1 MISFCNQTY
10 NESQGID
17 RYLHSCLSFR
27 DVIDQV
33 HVVDHRSDDDT
44 QHVLDSY
51 QDQFKDAGI
60 KLTTRLEDRDFS
72 KDFLIADL
80 FGDTVEDC
88 DNEIVFRHD
97 ADFILGPGY
106 VDLIDKCVNFLS
118 REDVYAVGYE
128 IPCVGDSLSI
138 NDNIVTSYGYC
149 NLHSPVPRVFKKSK
163 TVCKQDHFGGK
174 YEFFYPTDSKCSQW
188 IQMKYVKDSLISV
201 NIKPQE
207 RMKQRETM
215 NTYMK
220 DVVDGVDHDDWMDCD
235 QLKSEVEPQNR
246 PSFHSFNIIGQRLLY
261 NELILS

>member
-1 MISFCNQTY
+1 MISFCNQVY
-10 NESQGID
+10 NEADGIG
-17 RYLHSCLSFR
+17 RYLDSCLHFTNI
-27 DVIDQV
+27 IDQV
-33 HVVDHRSDDDT
+33 HVVNHRSDDDT
-44 QHVLDSY
+44 QHVIDSY
-51 QDQFKDAGI
+51 KDQYTDARI
-60 KLTTRLEDRDFS
+60 KLTTRFEDRDFAN
-72 KDFLIADL
+72 DFLIADL
-80 FGDTVEDC
+80 FGETVEDC

-106 VDLIDKCVNFLS
+106 IDLIDMCVNFLS
-118 REDVYAVGYE
+118 RESVYAVGYE
-128 IPCVGDSLSI
+128 IPCVGDSLSVV
-138 NDNIVTSYGYC
+138 DNVVTSYGYC

-220 DVVDGVDHDDWMDCD
+220 DVVDGVDHDNWMDCD
-235 QLKSEVEPQNR
+235 DLKSEIEPQNK
-246 PSFHSFNIIGQRLLY
+246 PTTNSFNIIGQRLLH
-261 NELILS
+261 NEITL

>member
-17 RYLHSCLSFR
+17 RYLHSCLSFK
-27 DVIDQV
+27 DVVDQV
-33 HVVDHRSDDDT
+33 HVVDHRSNDDT
-44 QHVLDSY
+44 QRVLDSY

-60 KLTTRLEDRDFS
+60 KLTTRFESRDFS

-80 FGDTVEDC
+80 FGETVADC

-106 VDLIDKCVNFLS
+106 VDLINRCINFLS
-118 REDVYAVGYE
+118 RENVYAVGYE

-138 NDNIVTSYGYC
+138 VDNVITQFGYC

-163 TVCKQDHFGGK
+163 TTCKQNHFGGK
-174 YEFFYPTDSKCSQW
+174 YEFFYPVDSDCTQW
-188 IQMKYVKDSLISV
+188 VQMKFIKDSLVSV
-201 NIKPQE
+201 NIKPE
-207 RMKQRETM
+207 DRMKQRETM

-220 DVVDGVDHDDWMDCD
+220 DIVDGVDHDNWTDCED
-235 QLKSEVEPQNR
+235 LKSEVEPQNK
-246 PSFHSFNIIGQRLLY
+246 PLNISFNMIGQRLLY
-261 NELILS
+261 KELFL

>member
-17 RYLHSCLSFR
+17 RYLHSCLSFKG
-27 DVIDQV
+27 VVDQV

-44 QHVLDSY
+44 QHVIDSY

-60 KLTTRLEDRDFS
+60 KLTTRFEDRDFS

-80 FGDTVEDC
+80 FGETVADC

-106 VDLIDKCVNFLS
+106 VDLINMCTRFLS
-118 REDVYAVGYE
+118 RDNVYAVGYE
-128 IPCVGDSLSI
+128 IPCVGDSLSVV
-138 NDNIVTSYGYC
+138 DNVVTSYGYC

-163 TVCKQDHFGGK
+163 TVCKQNHFGGK

-188 IQMKYVKDSLISV
+188 IQMKYIKDSLVSV
-201 NIKPQE
+201 NIKSE
-207 RMKQRETM
+207 DRMKQRETM

-220 DVVDGVDHDDWMDCD
+220 DIVSGVDHDNWMDCD
-235 QLKSEVEPQNR
+235 DLKLEVEPQNKPGR
-246 PSFHSFNIIGQRLLY
+246 SSFNVHGHKVLL
-261 NELILS
+261 NNLNL